1 MMTGRRKFLSQALF
15 ALAGLLFPKS
25 ALARKLQPPPS
36 KVPLSAPTRKY
47 VLVSLFESPPRWLF
61 DLVLKPTPDSPMVPH
76 AVIGTE
82 FQRRFESGQP
92 EGALEYKTVDIQGFQ
107 FSSIWAKPMPVDGG
121 AWKPMSALLE
131 NALIIRGCDMR
142 QDGHPLN
149 SMKLEAAGPDDVS
162 LGGMLAEKSQ
172 AYFHALGVSGLQAAR
187 EKSLVSAFKTPSG
200 KPAIA
205 LRESENPR
213 ETYIDQLF
221 APYLSANRKGVA
233 SVTES
238 ESFARI
244 LREHIR
250 PRLGASRTQEVRQA
264 IRDISKLPLASIVA
278 EYRAAERRYA
288 DLVRRSLHE
297 SPLEGVNDR
306 PVPGLKLPRTFPV
319 KDRNHVKLDDYI
331 GAYKLD
337 DHYVGNADLRSVF
350 REAVIPSLSHQF
362 ALSEMAIK
370 HGLSDVVLFNVDPI
384 QRLVFG
390 ESYRK
395 KDVKWEIK
403 GEEITIYHEGGH
415 YRSQG
420 RGETMN
426 VDGHNVG
433 SVIGLLGYSLYFRAV
448 AACLNDFIER
458 LKAMPSASGSM
469 FDETVIHLTAE
480 FERCPRG
487 DLGGTEHGWKG
498 HTSTVLSGRVP
509 KLEVIGNIHASV
521 TEEGWKDRGTWGHG
535 APLDE
540 TGLVISYNDI
550 VCSLADVL
558 EVRTPIQGYK
568 LFGMAPD
575 QTGSGERIVPFI
587 KRARNV

>member
-1 MMTGRRKFLSQALF
+1 MMTGRRKFLSHALC

-25 ALARKLQPPPS
+25 VFARKSRTL
-36 KVPLSAPTRKY
+36 PLSAPSPKY

-61 DLVLKPTPDSPMVPH
+61 DLVLKPTPESPLVPH
-76 AVIGTE
+76 VAIGTE
-82 FQRRFESGQP
+82 FKRSVGQDRI
-92 EGALEYKTVDIQGFQ
+92 EGDLEYKTVDIQGFQ
-107 FSSIWAKPMPVDGG
+107 FSSIWTKPMPVEGG
-121 AWKPMSALLE
+121 WKPMSALLE
-131 NALIIRGCDMR
+131 NALIVRGCDMR

-162 LGGMLAEKSQ
+162 LGGMLAEKSP
-172 AYFHALGVSGLQAAR
+172 AYFHALGISGLQAAR

-221 APYLSANRKGVA
+221 APYLSANRQVLA
-233 SVTES
+233 SVAET
-238 ESFARI
+238 ESFAKI
-244 LREHIR
+244 LRDHIK
-250 PRLGASRTQEVRQA
+250 PRLEATRAQEVRQA
-264 IRDISKLPLASIVA
+264 IRDISKLPLESIAA

-288 DLVRRSLHE
+288 DLVRRAIHE

-306 PVPGLKLPRTFPV
+306 PVPGLKLPMTFPLKDPEQV
-319 KDRNHVKLDDYI
+319 KIDDYI

-337 DHYVGNADLRSVF
+337 DHYVGNADLRSMF

-362 ALSEMAIK
+362 ALSETAIK
-370 HGLSDVVLFNVDPI
+370 HGLSDVILFNVDPI
-384 QRLVFG
+384 QRLVF
-390 ESYRK
+390 EDSYRK
-395 KDVKWEIK
+395 KDVKWKIR
-403 GEEITIYHEGGH
+403 GQEITIFNDGDR
-415 YRSQG
+415 YRSKG

-433 SVIGLLGYSLYFRAV
+433 SIIGLLGYSLYFRAV

-458 LKAMPSASGSM
+458 LKTIPSAGGSM

-498 HTSTVLSGRVP
+498 HTSTIFSGRVP
-509 KLEVIGNIHASV
+509 KLDVIGNIHVSV
-521 TEEGWKDRGTWGHG
+521 TEESWKDRGTWGHG

-540 TGLVISYNDI
+540 TGRVISYNDI
-550 VCSLADVL
+550 ICSLAGVL
-558 EVRTPIQGYK
+558 KVPTPIQGHK
-568 LFGMAPD
+568 LFGLASD
-575 QTGSGERIVPFI
+575 QTGSGGKAMEKIVPLI